1 MELPSKN
8 IHRLYV
14 GFVFKKVIINNSV
27 FMKDGVRFNLSKDF
41 KTILVLS
48 ESLASS
54 SISSFP
60 F

>member
-1 MELPSKN
+1 MIKKNMELPSQN

-41 KTILVLS
+41 
-48 ESLASS
+48 
-54 SISSFP
+54 
-60 F
+60 